1 MLTKD
6 FNRVPLQRALIARPK
21 IIFADEPTGN
31 LDKKTGDDTMNLL
44 RSCSAKYGQTLI
56 VVTHNPEIA
65 DSTDKKL
72 VIEDGKIVGQP

>member
-1 MLTKD
+1 MRY
-6 FNRVPLQRALIARPK
+6 N
-21 IIFADEPTGN
+21 
-31 LDKKTGDDTMNLL
+31 TMNLL